1 MTKYVCHSVQTCLIF
16 LVPISKLAA
25 KKGLCCPCIAVLL
38 YSITA
43 MLTLRHFPA
52 NYREEFLQEKLK
64 ASSYS
69 SSLCST
75 SSVLQLFLKHRKV
88 A

>member
-1 MTKYVCHSVQTCLIF
+1 MTKYVRHSLQTCLIF
-16 LVPISKLAA
+16 LVPISKLAV

-43 MLTLRHFPA
+43 MLTLRRFPA
-52 NYREEFLQEKLK
+52 NCRGEFLQEKLK
-64 ASSYS
+64 ASPYS

-75 SSVLQLFLKHRKV
+75 SGVLQLFLKHRKV